1 MLRSFKLPGGY
12 WPEGYWR
19 EGYWKDTQMLVR
31 TVLGLLLVGNL
42 VAAAFAFHWIGAS
55 PEGLNQQVGSQ
66 RVRLK
71 AEQSRRDQS
80 RVIAA
85 HMEQAKGEGDKFL
98 DTWITARRHTY
109 STIIGEITASAKA
122 SGMKMLD
129 ASIAPLDP
137 IEGSDNLELMTITI
151 NFEGGYPQLMKLV
164 NAVDRSQRL
173 FIIESLQVAP
183 QPRSELLNVGIKL
196 NTVVKN
202 EAEAGAL

>member
-1 MLRSFKLPGGY
+1 MPRSFKLP
-12 WPEGYWR
+12 ER
-19 EGYWKDTQMLVR
+19 YWKDPQLLAR
-31 TVLGLLLVGNL
+31 AALGALLLANL
-42 VAAAFAFHWIGAS
+42 GAAAFAFHWLGAS
-55 PEGLNQQVGSQ
+55 PEGLNQRMGSQ

-85 HMEQAKGEGDKFL
+85 HMEQAKGEGDTFL
-98 DTWITARRHTY
+98 DTWITGRRHTY

-137 IEGSDNLELMTITI
+137 IEGSDNLELMTITV

-164 NAVDRSQRL
+164 NAVDRSKRL

-183 QPRSELLNVGIKL
+183 QPRSDQLTVSLKL
-196 NTVVKN
+196 NTVVRD
-202 EAEAGAL
+202 EAETGAL

>member
-1 MLRSFKLPGGY
+1 
-12 WPEGYWR
+12 
-19 EGYWKDTQMLVR
+19 MLVR
-31 TVLGLLLVGNL
+31 AALGALLLANL
-42 VAAAFAFHWIGAS
+42 VAAAFAFHWLGAS
-55 PEGLNQQVGSQ
+55 PEGLNQRLGSQ

-85 HMEQAKGEGDKFL
+85 HMEQAKGEGDTFL
-98 DTWITARRHTY
+98 DTWITGRRHTY

-137 IEGSDNLELMTITI
+137 IEGSDNLELMTITV

-164 NAVDRSQRL
+164 NAVDRSKRL

-183 QPRSELLNVGIKL
+183 QPRSDQLTVSLKL
-196 NTVVKN
+196 NTVVRD
-202 EAEAGAL
+202 EAETGAL